1 MNAFLTPHQ
10 RFGIVC
16 ALAYVALAWAVR
28 VDTRFGKLNAS
39 LVYPLDTF
47 SMYSEMPEPAQ
58 TGLLLLDAGGGVHR
72 VGDFGAF
79 ACDAPVR
86 GPYEKCPPLRL
97 RHKTDELLRRIE
109 SHRLA
114 DRGQGEPMALVA
126 RTWLLQPGRAPA
138 LSNDCRIARCAVL
151 R

>member
-1 MNAFLTPHQ
+1 MNAFLTPQQ

-28 VDTRFGKLNAS
+28 VDTRFGQLNAS

-47 SMYSEMPEPAQ
+47 SMYSEMPQPGQ

-72 VGDFGAF
+72 IGDFGSF

-86 GPYEKCPPLRL
+86 GPYDNCPPLGL

-109 SHRLA
+109 LHRMP
-114 DRGQGEPMALVA
+114 DRAQGEPMALVA
-126 RTWLLQPGRAPA
+126 RTWRLRPGEVPV
-138 LSNDCRIARCAVL
+138 LSDDCRIARCAVL